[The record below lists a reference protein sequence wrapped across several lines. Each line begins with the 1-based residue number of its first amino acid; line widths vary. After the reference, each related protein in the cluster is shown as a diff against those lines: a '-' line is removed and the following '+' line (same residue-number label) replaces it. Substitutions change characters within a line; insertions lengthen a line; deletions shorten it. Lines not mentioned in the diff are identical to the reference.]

1 MREVNDARGVRIDV
15 EGLKRCFGVVVVVIL
30 FVCC

>member
-1 MREVNDARGVRIDV
+1 MREVNGARGVRIDV
-15 EGLKRCFGVVVVVIL
+15 EGLKRCLGVVVVIL